1 VAQADIYIYVGDII
15 IAVLYMLVLFKESSD
30 LQYYKKMLKIIVS
43 TNLYKNKTEMCI
55 VQVWN

>member
-1 VAQADIYIYVGDII
+1 MAQADIYIYVGDII